1 MANLMGMLVVK
12 WIWDPS
18 SQPSVICTGTIA
30 GLETESTVLNLTT
43 CWRLRWWQWWT
54 WDQGHHCCRLVTM
67 QVLVSAR
74 ALEAQEISYKY
85 MYTFWCT
92 PPQIS
97 QICSSLRAF
106 THTVSSVW
114 NVFPK
119 YLPGF
124 LLPFLQ
130 VPAQESLSTIVK
142 SLQETSAFLA
152 CFFSL
157 AFHNFLHV
165 IFKLYLFTAYFPK
178 LDLRGMELCLLCLLS
193 YLQCSE
199 QGLVFN
205 KY

>member
-30 GLETESTVLNLTT
+30 GLETESAVLNLTT
-43 CWRLRWWQWWT
+43 CWRLRWWQWWP
-54 WDQGHHCCRLVTM
+54 WDQGHHCCRLVTL

-114 NVFPK
+114 NVFPR

-142 SLQETSAFLA
+142 SLQETSTFLA
-152 CFFSL
+152 CFFPHSISQSYTW
-157 AFHNFLHV
+157 FLNLFVYCLFPQTRPKRDGTLSAV
-165 IFKLYLFTAYFPK
+165 ISPVPRTVP
-178 LDLRGMELCLLCLLS
+178 G
-193 YLQCSE
+193 
-199 QGLVFN
+199 V
-205 KY
+205 